1 MKLKIKL
8 LGICSVLIASAFI
21 MTGCSIWDGIPF
33 LSEKAVDSI
42 AGAVEFIGDI
52 FGQVKDEGIDS
63 FLGDFNEGE
72 DSSSAPSSSQP
83 EYPQE
88 GDNTTPQEEQSSQTV

>member
-8 LGICSVLIASAFI
+8 LGICTVLITAAFI

-42 AGAVEFIGDI
+42 AGAFEFVGNI

-63 FLGDFNEGE
+63 FLGEFDDE
-72 DSSSAPSSSQP
+72 DSSNAPSSSQP
-83 EYPQE
+83 E
-88 GDNTTPQEEQSSQTV
+88 SSQDDSAPIEGETSQTE

>member
-8 LGICSVLIASAFI
+8 LGICSALIASAFI

-42 AGAVEFIGDI
+42 AGAFEFIGDI
-52 FGQVKDEGIDS
+52 FGQVKDDGIDS
-63 FLGDFNEGE
+63 ILGGFNDD

-83 EYPQE
+83 ESSQ
-88 GDNTTPQEEQSSQTV
+88 NTDANTPQEDQTSQTE

>member
-1 MKLKIKL
+1 
-8 LGICSVLIASAFI
+8 

-42 AGAVEFIGDI
+42 AGAFEFVGNI

-63 FLGDFNEGE
+63 FLGEFDDE
-72 DSSSAPSSSQP
+72 DSSNAPSSSQP
-83 EYPQE
+83 E
-88 GDNTTPQEEQSSQTV
+88 SSQDDSAPIEGETSQTE

>member
-1 MKLKIKL
+1 MKLKIKI

-42 AGAVEFIGDI
+42 AGAFEFIGDI
-52 FGQVKDEGIDS
+52 FGQVRDEGIDS
-63 FLGDFNEGE
+63 FLGDFNEDE
-72 DSSSAPSSSQP
+72 DSSNAPSSSQP
-83 EYPQE
+83 ESSQE
-88 GDNTTPQEEQSSQTV
+88 GNNNASQEEQSSQIA

>member
-8 LGICSVLIASAFI
+8 LGICTILITSAFI

-42 AGAVEFIGDI
+42 AGAFEFVGKI

-63 FLGDFNEGE
+63 FLGEFDDDE
-72 DSSSAPSSSQP
+72 DSSNAPSSSQP
-83 EYPQE
+83 E
-88 GDNTTPQEEQSSQTV
+88 SSQDNGAPIEEPSQTE